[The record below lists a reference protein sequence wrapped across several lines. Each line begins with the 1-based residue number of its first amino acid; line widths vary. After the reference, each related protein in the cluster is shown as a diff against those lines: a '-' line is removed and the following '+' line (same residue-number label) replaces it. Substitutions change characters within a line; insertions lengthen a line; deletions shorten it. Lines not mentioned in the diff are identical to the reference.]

1 MSHELKRLADKNLST
16 AIALAKHYRDL
27 NQPDEAESI
36 CRDVLEVAPDNVD
49 ALRTLGLA
57 LTDRFSSQWMSLF
70 EEACTA
76 FKKLPTDYER
86 SYYVGIAWERY
97 AKAQLEAG
105 RAHNAI
111 HAFEEAIE
119 RFEEASRYAAKD
131 DPAPILHYN
140 RCVRALTTNPELT
153 RASLVAHEPKFEFG
167 D

>member
-1 MSHELKRLADKNLST
+1 MSWELKKLADKNLVA
-16 AIALAKHYRDL
+16 AITLAKHYRDL

-36 CRDVLEVAPDNVD
+36 CRDVLDVAPANVD

-57 LTDRFSSQWMSLF
+57 LTDRFPTAWMSLF
-70 EEACTA
+70 DEACAT
-76 FKKLPTDYER
+76 FNKLPNEYER
-86 SYYVGIAWERY
+86 VYYVGVAWERY

-111 HAFEEAIE
+111 HAFEEALA
-119 RFEEASRYAAKD
+119 RFEEAAGLAAKD

-140 RCVRALTTNPELT
+140 HCVRALTTHPELM
-153 RASLVAHEPKFEFG
+153 RASAVPHQPKYEFG

>member
-1 MSHELKRLADKNLST
+1 MGLELKKLRDKNLEA
-16 AIALAKHYRDL
+16 AIGLAKHYRDL
-27 NQPDEAESI
+27 NQPEEAESI

-57 LTDRFSSQWMSLF
+57 LTDRFSSEWVSLF
-70 EEACTA
+70 DEACAT
-76 FKKLPTDYER
+76 FKKLPADYDR
-86 SYYVGIAWERY
+86 AYYVGIAWERY

-111 HAFEEAIE
+111 HAFEEALA
-119 RFEEASRYAAKD
+119 RFEEAGAFAKKD

-140 RCVRALTTNPELT
+140 RCVRALTTNAELM
-153 RASLVAHEPKFEFG
+153 RASEVPHQPKYEFG

>member
-1 MSHELKRLADKNLST
+1 MSYELKRLADKNLGT
-16 AIALAKHYRDL
+16 AITLAKHYRDL

-36 CRDVLEVAPDNVD
+36 CRDVLEVSPDNVD

-57 LTDRFSSQWMSLF
+57 LTDRFASQWMSLF
-70 EEACTA
+70 DEACST
-76 FKKLPTDYER
+76 FKKLPSDYER
-86 SYYVGIAWERY
+86 AYYVGIAWERF

-119 RFEEASRYAAKD
+119 RFDEASQHAAKD

-153 RASLVAHEPKFEFG
+153 RASAAPPQPKFEFG

>member
-1 MSHELKRLADKNLST
+1 MSYELKRLKDKNLAT
-16 AIALAKHYRDL
+16 AITLAKHYRDL

-36 CRDVLEVAPDNVD
+36 CRDVLEIEPGNVD

-57 LTDRFSSQWMSLF
+57 LTDRFASQWMSLF
-70 EEACTA
+70 DEACTT

-86 SYYVGIAWERY
+86 AYYVGIAWERY

-119 RFEEASRYAAKD
+119 RFEEASTHAAKD

-140 RCVRALTTNPELT
+140 RCVRALTTNPELE
-153 RASLVAHEPKFEFG
+153 RAAAVAHQPKFEFG